1 MCVCVCLSLPLW
13 SILEPV
19 TLTCSVEAIR
29 FIFHSLHC
37 SNNGR
42 PMARNLNNSRVR
54 AEETSLRIM
63 RREDEKILVTYQT
76 INHMTQGSS
85 VRNRKHKGGYVPF
98 FFPFQGYLCV
108 SLQLGSDSKRPELLT
123 YNPLTVIHI
132 PPHLISSI
140 CLCSLRARSSH

>member
-1 MCVCVCLSLPLW
+1 MCVRVCVCVCVYSRMNCVCVCLSLPLW

-98 FFPFQGYLCV
+98 FFPFRATFV
-108 SLQLGSDSKRPELLT
+108 F
-123 YNPLTVIHI
+123 H
-132 PPHLISSI
+132 SSWEVTASV
-140 CLCSLRARSSH
+140 LSF